1 MQGVRPE
8 DDAGRNA
15 MDVGSTR
22 PKKALGKAFGSSTRK
37 GLYRDRKQRRAFR
50 FLLLPLVLVLLWQLG
65 VSDGLINPLLL
76 PSPSN
81 IAVSLWHMIR
91 SGQLGQNLRPDAM
104 RLGVGY
110 AGGWAGGLV
119 VGTAVGLS
127 VKVSRYANST
137 LQLLRPIP
145 PITLIPVAL
154 LWFGIGSASKIA
166 IVAWSAFWPVFL
178 NAELGVAEIP
188 QLQKD
193 AAQILELTRRQ
204 YYTKII
210 LRGSLGKVIT
220 GIRLGAA
227 TGLIGLVAAEM
238 VESTNGI
245 GYLIVT
251 AERNFDASA
260 MFAAIVVVSI
270 FGFVLNAVLE
280 GINRRFA

>member
-1 MQGVRPE
+1 MRMVRLKNQA
-8 DDAGRNA
+8 DQNVTTDAN
-15 MDVGSTR
+15 TR
-22 PKKALGKAFGSSTRK
+22 MSRALDGASGLGTSS
-37 GLYRDRKQRRAFR
+37 GLHRAWKPWRVLR
-50 FLLLPLVLVLLWQLG
+50 FVVLPVVLVLLWQLA
-65 VSDGLINPLLL
+65 VSHGLINPLLL
-76 PSPSN
+76 PSPSS
-81 IAVSLWHMIR
+81 IIVSLWHMTR
-91 SGQLGQNLRPDAM
+91 SGQLGQNLRPDAI

-110 AGGWAGGLV
+110 AIGWAGGLI
-119 VGTAVGLS
+119 VGTAMGLS
-127 VKVSRYANST
+127 AKVRRYVDST

-166 IVAWSAFWPVFL
+166 IVAWSSFWPVFI
-178 NAELGVAEIP
+178 NAELGVREIP

-193 AAQILELTRRQ
+193 AAHILELKRGQ
-204 YYTKII
+204 YYRKII

-238 VESTNGI
+238 VESSNGI

-260 MFAAIVVVSI
+260 MFAAILVVSV
-270 FGFVLNAVLE
+270 FGFILNAALE
-280 GINRRFA
+280 GINRRFE